1 MEGPMMIFYRLYL
14 FAKSHILT
22 EQDFYSENDD
32 VACGTAALVA
42 TSCSDRCDGFELWK
56 STQLLMKEKSL
67 QADRIFERKREG
79 LMDAD
84 GVRKDTDD
92 GLRSLRDAI
101 EASAVALAEE
111 AMNAN
116 SELKRSDR
124 LHLWLTEA
132 RNRLRQS

>member
-1 MEGPMMIFYRLYL
+1 MIFYRLYL

-32 VACGTAALVA
+32 IACGTAALVA
-42 TSCSDRCDGFELWK
+42 NSCSDRCDGFELWK

-67 QADRIFERKREG
+67 QADKIFERKREG
-79 LMDAD
+79 PVDTH

-101 EASAVALAEE
+101 EASAIALAEE
-111 AMNAN
+111 AVNAN
-116 SELKRSDR
+116 SELKRSEK
-124 LHLWLTEA
+124 LHLWLTDA

>member
-1 MEGPMMIFYRLYL
+1 MTFYRLYL
-14 FAKSHILT
+14 FAKSHILM
-22 EQDFYSENDD
+22 EQDFYGENDD
-32 VACGTAALVA
+32 IACGTAALLA

-67 QADRIFERKREG
+67 QADKVFERKREG
-79 LMDAD
+79 SAD
-84 GVRKDTDD
+84 THGAQKDVDD
-92 GLRSLRDAI
+92 GMRSMREAI

-111 AMNAN
+111 AVNAN
-116 SELKRSDR
+116 SELQRSER